1 MCSISFCN
9 RSGSFFHEPSLNS
22 MSPFGRNIS
31 KILFFGKLYSQLRFT
46 EWGGVCLATFWHS
59 MHFAGISAATRQE
72 RREAGKHDD
81 DGTTPLYQALV
92 SARHRRYHYHIHK
105 NRPGNIFGRIRGSI
119 LRNTNRGK
127 KKLGRIWPV
136 RGFLAACERKSKS
149 LF

>member
-31 KILFFGKLYSQLRFT
+31 KIFFFGKLYSQLRFT

-72 RREAGKHDD
+72 RREAGN
-81 DGTTPLYQALV
+81 TTMTERRHFTKRW
-92 SARHRRYHYHIHK
+92 SAYGIGVIIIIYTQKSAGKYFRTYK
-105 NRPGNIFGRIRGSI
+105 RIDSQKYEQ
-119 LRNTNRGK
+119 GK
-127 KKLGRIWPV
+127 KKAG
-136 RGFLAACERKSKS
+136 
-149 LF
+149 

>member
-72 RREAGKHDD
+72 RNDSGGKNQDD
-81 DGTTPLYQALV
+81 EGATPIYQALV
-92 SARHRRYHYHIHK
+92 SVRHRRYHYHIHTK
-105 NRPGNIFGRIRGSI
+105 NRPGNIFRTYKRIDSQKYEQ
-119 LRNTNRGK
+119 GK
-127 KKLGRIWPV
+127 KKAG
-136 RGFLAACERKSKS
+136 
-149 LF
+149 